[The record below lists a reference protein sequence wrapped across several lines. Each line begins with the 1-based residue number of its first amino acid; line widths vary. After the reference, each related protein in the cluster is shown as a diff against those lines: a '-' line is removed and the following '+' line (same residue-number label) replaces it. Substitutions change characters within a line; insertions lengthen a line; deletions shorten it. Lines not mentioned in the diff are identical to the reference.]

1 MKQIYPMRLFRSC
14 LALCAVLLATQGHAH
29 EQLAATAKSAAARKS
44 PLPARKSGLWE
55 VMLRSDTPGPRM
67 GQTVRMC
74 TNAESEPVMLMAIV
88 PGQEDCHEIKA
99 TRRAKGTGYDIRTVC
114 YVHDNRVETR
124 MELTGDLL
132 SAYEGR
138 FAAKFSQPTARPS
151 VPTVFEG
158 RWLGACQPGQ
168 RPGDMVLPNGVTVN
182 VVDDKKR
189 AEEAHGHEGHD
200 HSGHGHKH

>member
-1 MKQIYPMRLFRSC
+1 M
-14 LALCAVLLATQGHAH
+14 VLLAAQGHAH
-29 EQLAATAKSAAARKS
+29 EQQATAAKDAAARKS
-44 PLPARKSGLWE
+44 PLPVRKSGLWE
-55 VMLRSDTPGPRM
+55 VTLRDDTPGPRM

-88 PGQEDCHEIKA
+88 PGQEDCHEIRA
-99 TRRAKGTGYDIRTVC
+99 TRRAKGVGYDIRTVC

-138 FAAKFSQPTARPS
+138 FSVKFSLSSALPPA
-151 VPTVFEG
+151 PTVFEG

-182 VVDDKKR
+182 VVDDRKR
-189 AEEAHGHEGHD
+189 AESAHEDPD